1 MISKFATINNDTGL
15 HARPASE
22 LATFAKKFESKIML
36 INGDKSANATSVIKI
51 LTLGA
56 KKDTKLEVT
65 ADGADEATAIDE
77 MVAYIEAIKE

>member
-1 MISKFATINNDTGL
+1 MISKNATIHNETGL

-22 LATFAKKFESKIML
+22 LAAFAKKFESKIML

-56 KKDTKLEVT
+56 KKDTVIEVT
-65 ADGADEATAIDE
+65 ADGADEATAIEE
-77 MVAYIEAIKE
+77 MVTYIEAIKE